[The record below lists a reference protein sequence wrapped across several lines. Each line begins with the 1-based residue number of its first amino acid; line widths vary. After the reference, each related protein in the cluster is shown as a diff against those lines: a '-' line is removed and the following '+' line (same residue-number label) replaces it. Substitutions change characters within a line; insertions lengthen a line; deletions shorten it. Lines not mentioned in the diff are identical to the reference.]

1 MTMFNQTQQSMK
13 YIKTYIGNNSD
24 IKVRFHTFWMSLYMR
39 GAQYVSPTDLRVAV
53 CNVARI

>member
-1 MTMFNQTQQSMK
+1 MFNQTQQSMK